1 MKLKARMLLLVLIL
15 IAFFI
20 SILFFVFG
28 MLINSK
34 LVDQQFDLMTNLI
47 GNIKNSFNLYI
58 SSMEEKVRVSSM
70 YFNSAEKFNEAS
82 KIRSRRLGFISDQSE
97 ILVQTGSNMMVT
109 NKQGEIV
116 FTTAVKDNSDFG
128 KFIGDR
134 EYFKK
139 LKESQSIVYNS
150 FVMLA
155 DPGSIEETLVKNIS
169 KIKNKKG
176 QTPYLLIGIPLRDF
190 GTSDIFGYFMFFYS
204 MDYIYRSFR
213 GISFGILSSGRAL
226 AYDSTGKFLV
236 HHTSFPGDVLTDLSA
251 SYSNILKK
259 TSEDLL
265 QKNKEISTVYYYDP
279 KNSKK
284 YVGISQ
290 KVLLNLSNNKFIL
303 FIRISEDDF
312 YYMSRATSLIL
323 GISFSFTLLILAI
336 ATLYLVKKLSSSLNQ
351 ILEYSERLA
360 SGNFTADVNF
370 SKWDTVELYSLYEGF
385 EELRANFSSV
395 AKGVI
400 ENLDYLYENAIQIAN
415 ASQNLSSGAVEQAS
429 TLEQMTAN
437 IEQISQGVSE
447 NTDNASTTEK
457 IAVNTNERTKEG
469 HKSVVKAI
477 QAMTVITEKIG
488 IIDEI
493 TRQTNLLALNASI
506 EAARVGEKGKGFEVV
521 AAEVRKLADQ
531 SKESAREIIDIA
543 NRSLTVASRA
553 GENFEQIV
561 PGMEQTARLVKNISN
576 ESSKQSV
583 QIEQFKNAIEQVS
596 QLVQTTASSSEEL
609 SAMSEKMLE
618 SVKDLKESV
627 DYFKIEK

>member
-34 LVDQQFDLMTNLI
+34 LVDQQFDLMINLI
-47 GNIKNSFNLYI
+47 GNIKNSFNLYV
-58 SSMEEKVRVSSM
+58 SSMEEKVKVSSM
-70 YFNSAEKFNEAS
+70 YFNSAEKFNGDS
-82 KIRSRRLGFISDQSE
+82 KIKSKRLGFISDQSE

-109 NKQGEIV
+109 NKEGEII

-128 KFIGDR
+128 KSIEDR
-134 EYFKK
+134 EYFRK

-155 DPGSIEETLVKNIS
+155 EPGSIEESLVKNIS

-176 QTPYLLIGIPLRDF
+176 QIPYILIGIPLRDF
-190 GTSDIFGYFMFFYS
+190 VTGDIFGYFMFFYS

-213 GISFGILSSGRAL
+213 GINFGILSSGRAL
-226 AYDSTGKFLV
+226 AYDTTGRFLV
-236 HHTSFPGDVLTDLSA
+236 HHTVFPGDVMTDISA

-259 TSEDLL
+259 TSDDLL

-279 KNSKK
+279 ITSKK

-303 FIRISEDDF
+303 LMRVSEDDF

-323 GISFSFTLLILAI
+323 SISFVFTLLILAI
-336 ATLYLVKKLSSSLNQ
+336 ATLYLVKKLSSSLNK

-360 SGNFTADVNF
+360 SGNFTADINF
-370 SKWDTVELYSLYEGF
+370 GKWDTVELYSLYEGL
-385 EELRANFSSV
+385 EHLRTNFSSV

-447 NTDNASTTEK
+447 NTENASTTEK
-457 IAVNTNERTKEG
+457 IAVNTNDRTKEG

-477 QAMTVITEKIG
+477 EAMTVITEKIG

-561 PGMEQTARLVKNISN
+561 PGMEQTAKLVKNISD

-583 QIEQFKNAIEQVS
+583 QIDQFKNAIEQVS

>member
-34 LVDQQFDLMTNLI
+34 LVDQQFDLMINLI
-47 GNIKNSFNLYI
+47 GNIKSSFNLYI

-70 YFNSAEKFNEAS
+70 YFNSAEKFNGDS
-82 KIRSRRLGFISDQSE
+82 KIRSKRLGFISDQSE

-109 NKQGEIV
+109 NKEGEIV

-128 KFIGDR
+128 KSIGDK
-134 EYFKK
+134 EYFAK

-150 FVMLA
+150 YVMLA
-155 DPGSIEETLVKNIS
+155 DPGSIEESLVKNIS

-176 QTPYLLIGIPLRDF
+176 QIPYILIGIPLRDF
-190 GTSDIFGYFMFFYS
+190 GTGDIFGYFMFFYS
-204 MDYIYRSFR
+204 IDYIHRSFR
-213 GISFGILSSGRAL
+213 GINFGILSSGRAL
-226 AYDSTGKFLV
+226 AYDVTGRFLV
-236 HHTSFPGDVLTDLSA
+236 HHTVFPGDLMTDISI

-279 KNSKK
+279 VSSKK

-290 KVLLNLSNNKFIL
+290 KVLLSLSNSRFIL
-303 FIRISEDDF
+303 LMRISEDDF
-312 YYMSRATSLIL
+312 YYMSRVTSLIL
-323 GISFSFTLLILAI
+323 AISFAFTLFILAI
-336 ATLYLVKKLSSSLNQ
+336 ATLYLVKKLSSSLNK

-370 SKWDTVELYSLYEGF
+370 DKWDTVELYSLYEGL
-385 EELRANFSSV
+385 EQLRTNFSSV

-447 NTDNASTTEK
+447 NTENASTTEK

-477 QAMTVITEKIG
+477 EAMTVITEKIG

-561 PGMEQTARLVKNISN
+561 PGMEQTARLVKNISD

>member
-34 LVDQQFDLMTNLI
+34 LVDQQFDLMINLI
-47 GNIKNSFNLYI
+47 GNIKSSFNLYI

-70 YFNSAEKFNEAS
+70 YFNSAEKFDESS
-82 KIRSRRLGFISDQSE
+82 KIKSKRLGFISDQSE
-97 ILVQTGSNMMVT
+97 ILVQSGSNMMVT
-109 NKQGEIV
+109 NKEGEIV

-128 KFIGDR
+128 RSIGDR
-134 EYFKK
+134 EYFTK

-155 DPGSIEETLVKNIS
+155 DPGSIEESLVKNIS

-176 QTPYLLIGIPLRDF
+176 QIPYILIGIPLRDF
-190 GTSDIFGYFMFFYS
+190 GTGDIFGYFMFFCS
-204 MDYIYRSFR
+204 MDYIHRSFR
-213 GISFGILSSGRAL
+213 GINFGILSSGRAL
-226 AYDSTGKFLV
+226 AYDTTGRLLV
-236 HHTSFPGDVLTDLSA
+236 HHTVLPGDVLTDLSA

-279 KNSKK
+279 NRK

-290 KVLLNLSNNKFIL
+290 KVLLNLSNSKFIL
-303 FIRISEDDF
+303 LMRTSEDDF

-323 GISFSFTLLILAI
+323 GISFVFTLLILAI
-336 ATLYLVKKLSSSLNQ
+336 ATLYLVKKLSASLNK

-370 SKWDTVELYSLYEGF
+370 GKWDTVELYSLYEGL
-385 EELRANFSSV
+385 EQLRTNFSSV

-447 NTDNASTTEK
+447 NTENASTTEK

-477 QAMTVITEKIG
+477 EAMTVITEKIG

-543 NRSLTVASRA
+543 SRSLTVASRA